1 MSEIINEVVESTE
14 LVGPVKPAKKPRGKK
29 KETEVLPEVL
39 PEVAEEVLPEVVED
53 DFPVEAPKASFL
65 PSIAAQLAAMEKV
78 EEEETVRKVEP
89 RNENVWGNVKI
100 LFDKGLT
107 NKEVLSEIHEMYG
120 NTRTSYACIAW
131 YRNKYNKMA
140 KNNKLSPKDVLAIHL
155 TQFGVDEEFID
166 KLVMALK

>member
-14 LVGPVKPAKKPRGKK
+14 LVGPVKPAKKGRGKK
-29 KETEVLPEVL
+29 N
-39 PEVAEEVLPEVVED
+39 EVLPEVVEE
-53 DFPVEAPKASFL
+53 DFPVETPKVSGL
-65 PSIAAQLAAMEKV
+65 PSIASQIEAMAVEKV
-78 EEEETVRKVEP
+78 EEAIKKIEP

-100 LFDKGLT
+100 LFDRGLT

-120 NTRTSYACIAW
+120 NTKTSYACIAW

-140 KNNKLSPKDVLAIHL
+140 KDNKLSPKDVLSLHL
-155 TQFGVDEEFID
+155 KQFGVDEEFLD

>member
-14 LVGPVKPAKKPRGKK
+14 LVGPVKPAKKGRGKK
-29 KETEVLPEVL
+29 KEVLPEVL
-39 PEVAEEVLPEVVED
+39 PEVVEE
-53 DFPVEAPKASFL
+53 DFPVEAPKAGGL
-65 PSIAAQLAAMEKV
+65 PSMVSQIEAMAVEKV
-78 EEEETVRKVEP
+78 EEAIRKIEP

-120 NTRTSYACIAW
+120 NTKTSYACIAW

-140 KNNKLSPKDVLAIHL
+140 KDNKLSPKDVLSLHL
-155 TQFGVDEEFID
+155 KQFGVDEEFLD